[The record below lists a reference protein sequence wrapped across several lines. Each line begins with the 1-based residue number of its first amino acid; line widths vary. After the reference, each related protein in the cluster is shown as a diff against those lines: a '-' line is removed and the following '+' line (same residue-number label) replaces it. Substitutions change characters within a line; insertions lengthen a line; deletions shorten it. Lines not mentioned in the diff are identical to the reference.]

1 MGTTRAMES
10 FIILSSLLC
19 CALSAPQYT
28 PYINSGSASGPLTL
42 AFGDAVQTP
51 KGLRSLALEGFS
63 EDLNQDGFVDPISQA
78 VAVPQVPAVYSV
90 AAPAVAPVASGVVPA
105 STTAVVNSVPALT
118 YAVAPVAAVA
128 PVVQHIGY
136 AVNHQV
142 QKVANVHT
150 VQRVINPPAVFS
162 PFTAGFPLLV

>member
-10 FIILSSLLC
+10 FIILSSLLS
-19 CALSAPQYT
+19 CALPAPQYT

-42 AFGDAVQTP
+42 AFRDAVQTP

-90 AAPAVAPVASGVVPA
+90 AAPAVAPVA
-105 STTAVVNSVPALT
+105 
-118 YAVAPVAAVA
+118 AVA

-142 QKVANVHT
+142 QYVPQVQVQKVANVHT
-150 VQRVINPPAVFS
+150 VQRVINHPAVFS
-162 PFTAGFPLLV
+162 PFTAGFPLLVPG